1 MGISREH
8 STTGSETLR
17 TTPQSDQTA
26 KQEGEF
32 DTRML
37 ALALAEAADERKA
50 LAIRILDVRGI
61 VSYTDFIVVCHGT
74 STTHARAI
82 ADHVEQDLRPLKIR
96 PRAVEGARQAEW
108 ILLDYIDAVMHV
120 FNEPLRAEYAIE
132 SIYSDAPR
140 VPFESENADAMPQ
153 APTTADDED

>member
-1 MGISREH
+1 MSN
-8 STTGSETLR
+8 
-17 TTPQSDQTA
+17 TPQSGAT
-26 KQEGEF
+26 QESEF

-50 LAIRILDVRGI
+50 LAVRILDVRGI

-82 ADHVEQDLRPLKIR
+82 ADHVEEDLRPLKIR
-96 PRAVEGARQAEW
+96 PRAVEGARLGEW
-108 ILLDYIDAVMHV
+108 ILLDYIDVVMHV

-132 SIYSDAPR
+132 SIYADAPR
-140 VPFESENADAMPQ
+140 VPFESEHGEELDAAMPSLNE
-153 APTTADDED
+153 DEDDDLD